1 MTIHYT
7 VTEQKI
13 DSLKNYAIYIRHFN
27 MAIGI
32 LLGTFITLV
41 LVTIWDKSHLGEKIT
56 VFFVISAFLMW
67 LLYLKRKT
75 QSKIER
81 IWQYIKKASEG
92 VNEET

>member
-1 MTIHYT
+1 MTIYYT

-32 LLGTFITLV
+32 LLGAIITLV
-41 LVTIWDKSHLGEKIT
+41 LGAIWDESPLEEKIT
-56 VFFVISAFLMW
+56 VFFVISAFIMG

-75 QSKIER
+75 QSKIDR
-81 IWQYIKKASEG
+81 IWQYINESE
-92 VNEET
+92 V